1 MPGSTVRE
9 LGLPARAVTALNRA
23 GVHSVADL
31 AALTRA
37 ELSGIAGLG
46 PGSIA
51 AIRAVVPEPSTGAG
65 RTVQDQV
72 QPSPEPVEEESP
84 DAPAIPSF
92 DSLRDPRR
100 RTAFD
105 LLVPA
110 TSPTPTPT
118 PEPTSEPAP
127 PTAAA
132 PASPPAPP
140 PAPIRHAPPAE
151 YGDLL
156 RWGAH
161 LAAAA
166 AVVPLRV
173 ARWSVRAAVRRLLG
187 D

>member
-9 LGLPARAVTALNRA
+9 LGLPARVVAALDRA
-23 GVHSVADL
+23 GVDSVADL

-51 AIRAVVPEPSTGAG
+51 AIRAVVPEPSTGSA
-65 RTVQDQV
+65 RAVPDQL
-72 QPSPEPVEEESP
+72 PPPPEPVEEESP

-105 LLVPA
+105 LLVPEQ
-110 TSPTPTPT
+110 PV
-118 PEPTSEPAP
+118 
-127 PTAAA
+127 A
-132 PASPPAPP
+132 PAPAPP
-140 PAPIRHAPPAE
+140 PVAAPAPAPAPTPAPTGHAPTAE

-156 RWGAH
+156 RWGVH

-173 ARWSVRAAVRRLLG
+173 ARWSVQASVRRLLG